1 MALLMGHPSRDVFV
15 FVHGF
20 NTPFGFGVRTAAAQG
35 RALRKGL
42 TVCLAWPSDPPGE
55 GAGWL
60 IKRVSAPACFAPSLT
75 LQECRIMGWGVGFE
89 MRWGMVRCRCCLV
102 RYIWC
107 CALARLF
114 GKAAWR
120 APK

>member
-1 MALLMGHPSRDVFV
+1 MGHPSREVFV

-20 NTPFGFGVRTAAAQG
+20 NTPFSFGVKTTAAQG

-60 IKRVSAPACFAPSLT
+60 IKRVSATAYFAPTCNVLSY
-75 LQECRIMGWGVGFE
+75 RGAGGGVG
-89 MRWGMVRCRCCLV
+89 
-102 RYIWC
+102 
-107 CALARLF
+107 
-114 GKAAWR
+114 
-120 APK
+120 